1 MTYEYDDSVNVVFT
15 LLRYS
20 LHVDPF
26 FMKFFLFVIKVTLIY
41 YFNTIVGAY

>member
-1 MTYEYDDSVNVVFT
+1 MTYEYDDSVNIVFT

-20 LHVDPF
+20 LHVDPLF
-26 FMKFFLFVIKVTLIY
+26 IKFFPSVIKITLIY